1 MPRRKRK
8 GKTVKKNQA
17 SAEGD
22 ADERTKAPHSFV
34 IHRGKTGKYVQDL
47 TDDVRKVMEPYT
59 ASNLKVR
66 PKNVVKDFVNVAGVL
81 NVSHMLMFT
90 RTQVGPYLRICRFPR
105 GPTMTFKVD
114 NYTLSRDVRSSLK
127 RQVTYEKQYLNHPL
141 LILNGFSTNNEEN
154 GPSNAES
161 EEIKRMSGREISL
174 VASMFQNMF
183 PSINVTTVKVNTIR
197 RCVLINFDSKTQ
209 SMEFRHYTIKVV
221 PVGMSKPLKKIV
233 QGKVPNLSRYQ
244 DMSEYMTGGGNLSES
259 EAEDDP
265 EVSRVTLPQGVT
277 SRGNMPSEQSSVRLV
292 ELGPRITMK
301 LVKIEEG
308 MHDGE
313 VLYHRWVEKTDEE
326 KRQIKIARE
335 KRRKEKEKRKK
346 EQDQNVK
353 KKEIDREEHKQKSLE
368 GMMKKKLQ
376 KLKEN
381 GDVPAQFQGE
391 EGKDT
396 SESTNN
402 RGSKDDSDED
412 EEWYRKEVGE
422 EPEKDLFGGEKSR
435 KRQADSSNI
444 DNRFK
449 KRMKKA
455 TVKSPASSSKKTS
468 NMGRDQNAKNNAST
482 GKAGNI
488 RKTEAKW
495 KFKGSA
501 SKVSKM
507 SSKGKAHSSSRSD
520 FKKDKRKSSKR
531 IFNSEGVGP
540 NYKKGSSAMP
550 KRHNIRK
557 KG

>member
-1 MPRRKRK
+1 
-8 GKTVKKNQA
+8 
-17 SAEGD
+17 
-22 ADERTKAPHSFV
+22 
-34 IHRGKTGKYVQDL
+34 
-47 TDDVRKVMEPYT
+47 
-59 ASNLKVR
+59 
-66 PKNVVKDFVNVAGVL
+66 
-81 NVSHMLMFT
+81 
-90 RTQVGPYLRICRFPR
+90 
-105 GPTMTFKVD
+105 
-114 NYTLSRDVRSSLK
+114 
-127 RQVTYEKQYLNHPL
+127 
-141 LILNGFSTNNEEN
+141 
-154 GPSNAES
+154 
-161 EEIKRMSGREISL
+161 
-174 VASMFQNMF
+174 
-183 PSINVTTVKVNTIR
+183 
-197 RCVLINFDSKTQ
+197 
-209 SMEFRHYTIKVV
+209 
-221 PVGMSKPLKKIV
+221 
-233 QGKVPNLSRYQ
+233 
-244 DMSEYMTGGGNLSES
+244 
-259 EAEDDP
+259 
-265 EVSRVTLPQGVT
+265 
-277 SRGNMPSEQSSVRLV
+277 MPSEQSSVRLV

-455 TVKSPASSSKKTS
+455 TVKSPASSLKKTS
-468 NMGRDQNAKNNAST
+468 KMGRDQNTKNNAST

-550 KRHNIRK
+550 KRHNNIRK
-557 KG
+557 KGNNRR